1 VPDFDIKATSLKNR
15 IIIAV
20 SALLVVALLAVA
32 AFRDRSRT
40 IDGRTA
46 QNLIEHGIVTDAV
59 VEGPYLYFQSGGE
72 RYKVPTGAVDMRKV
86 YENTAVTIKE
96 PNPYVAD
103 IVTILVLALL
113 VAYLLRLARKN
124 REAREQQLSEQ
135 IQLASEL
142 QKPADIRPIISDV
155 TFSDV
160 AGIDEVR
167 EELEEIIDFLKHP
180 RKYLDFGIRMPRG
193 VLLVGPPGVGKT
205 LIAKAV
211 AGEAGVPFFYQS
223 GASFVQIYVGMG
235 AKRVRERFQ
244 KAKQMAPASVLID

>member
-20 SALLVVALLAVA
+20 SALLVVTLHTVT

-59 VEGPYLYFQSGGE
+59 VDGPYLYFQSGGE
-72 RYKVPTGAVDMRKV
+72 RYKVPTGAVDMQKV

-160 AGIDEVR
+160 A
-167 EELEEIIDFLKHP
+167 
-180 RKYLDFGIRMPRG
+180 
-193 VLLVGPPGVGKT
+193 
-205 LIAKAV
+205 
-211 AGEAGVPFFYQS
+211 
-223 GASFVQIYVGMG
+223 
-235 AKRVRERFQ
+235 
-244 KAKQMAPASVLID
+244 